1 MLTPCERLPTSLPY
15 ENGETWFLLFPTKQH
30 WKNNADIQGIEEGLK
45 WIRDNYKQQGIKSLA
60 MPALGCGLGNLQWQD
75 VGPLMCKFLK
85 ELDIQVCIYLP
96 TDGKIADEFLT
107 KEFLLSLK

>member
-1 MLTPCERLPTSLPY
+1 V
-15 ENGETWFLLFPTKQH
+15 
-30 WKNNADIQGIEEGLK
+30 LK
-45 WIRDNYKQQGIKSLA
+45 WIQDNYKQQGIKSLA

-96 TDGKIADEFLT
+96 TDGKHLIIHVQYT
-107 KEFLLSLK
+107 FLLNYENLRLDYYWCGNYWGCTCL

>member
-1 MLTPCERLPTSLPY
+1 MSNYSEISGLV
-15 ENGETWFLLFPTKQH
+15 
-30 WKNNADIQGIEEGLK
+30 LK
-45 WIRDNYKQQGIKSLA
+45 WIQDNYKQQGIKSLA
-60 MPALGCGLGNLQWQD
+60 MSALGCGLGNLQWQD